1 MLARAKRKRFFGL
14 CFLIRVCVHAR
25 KCFVAFSD
33 RFFFFF
39 TPGLSLSFSLRNM
52 KSLRDLNLFSCGLRT
67 VSAFFGELKVLENL
81 NFWKN

>member
-1 MLARAKRKRFFGL
+1 
-14 CFLIRVCVHAR
+14 
-25 KCFVAFSD
+25 
-33 RFFFFF
+33 
-39 TPGLSLSFSLRNM
+39 M